1 MLKGPAARRK
11 AFVAETE
18 SLCFESEFSSLE
30 SNERNLFQ
38 VAGTSRQV
46 AGNPAAMLTPPDAR
60 CPTLSIGRESEISKN
75 ETFAQS
81 LETLPSTFESFA
93 RKFESNERNLFR
105 IASNLHQIILPWI
118 NVWET

>member
-1 MLKGPAARRK
+1 MVRGPAAWRK

-46 AGNPAAMLTPPDAR
+46 AGNLATMLTAPDAQGATI
-60 CPTLSIGRESEISKN
+60 PISDESEIWTI

-93 RKFESNERNLFR
+93 RKFESNERNLFQV
-105 IASNLHQIILPWI
+105 ASDLHQLA
-118 NVWET
+118 

>member
-1 MLKGPAARRK
+1 MVRGPAAQRK
-11 AFVAETE
+11 AFVTETE
-18 SLCFESEFSSLE
+18 SSCCESEFSNLE

-46 AGNPAAMLTPPDAR
+46 AGNLAAMLTAPGAQGATIPI
-60 CPTLSIGRESEISKN
+60 SGESEIWTI

-81 LETLPSTFESFA
+81 LETLSSTIESFA

-105 IASNLHQIILPWI
+105 VAGDLHQLFLR
-118 NVWET
+118 

>member
-1 MLKGPAARRK
+1 MVRGPAARRK

-18 SLCFESEFSSLE
+18 SLCFESEFSNLE

-38 VAGTSRQV
+38 LAGTSRQV
-46 AGNPAAMLTPPDAR
+46 AGNLAAMLTAPGAQGATIPI
-60 CPTLSIGRESEISKN
+60 SGESEIWTI

-105 IASNLHQIILPWI
+105 VAGDLHQIFLR
-118 NVWET
+118 